1 LVVYIARVRSP
12 AFISS
17 LISLPIS
24 FGLIPIALGLLE
36 PLLLPLQVA
45 LLQLH
50 GIIDKEEL
58 LIGLEALL
66 IVVHHPLPG
75 LLGLRVP
82 IPSVGCGG
90 LGEFVRVVI
99 LQGRWVQRLGCLLL
113 FFLLVHLGRFRRLL
127 IFLLWD
133 SMGGHNHHLLH
144 LNLCGLLLR
153 LEWRAGG
160 FFRFRHF
167 IFIVIFDLFMI
178 WVPLLDVMHD
188 NRYWQ
193 ILLAVNNNDGDFFD
207 ILGKLVKL
215 NGARLLDEDLLHNFW
230 LHCNSL
236 LLTFAVVLPL
246 SWLLH
251 LAINV
256 FLVISCFLSALLSL
270 LGGLDGRGLL
280 ASHLQGRDIFRQR
293 RLRRGDLLDEAEL
306 PGLEKGDILVLHL
319 VYGRFKFAGDVC
331 FGSAEMRFGRT
342 IYRFVESVEDGT

>member
-1 LVVYIARVRSP
+1 M
-12 AFISS
+12 
-17 LISLPIS
+17 
-24 FGLIPIALGLLE
+24 
-36 PLLLPLQVA
+36 LPLQVA
-45 LLQLH
+45 FLLLD
-50 GIIDKEEL
+50 GIIDEEEL
-58 LIGLEALL
+58 LIGLEAVL

-82 IPSVGCGG
+82 VPSVGRGG
-90 LGEFVRVVI
+90 LGEFVWVVI

-113 FFLLVHLGRFRRLL
+113 FFLLVHVRRFRRLL

-133 SMGGHNHHLLH
+133 PMGGHNDHLVKLV
-144 LNLCGLLLR
+144 CWGLLLL
-153 LEWRAGG
+153 LEWRADRFFG
-160 FFRFRHF
+160 FGHF

-193 ILLAVNNNDGDFFD
+193 ILLTVNNNDGDFFD

-215 NGARLLDEDLLHNFW
+215 NGSRLLDDDLLHNLR

-236 LLTFAVVLPL
+236 LLVFAVVLSL

-251 LAINV
+251 LAIYV
-256 FLVISCFLSALLSL
+256 FLVIRGFLSALLSL
-270 LGGLDGRGLL
+270 LGGLDSRGLV
-280 ASHLQGRDIFRQR
+280 ANNLQGRDIFRQR

-306 PGLEKGDILVLHL
+306 PGLEECDILVLHL
-319 VYGRFKFAGDVC
+319 VNGRFKFVGDVC
-331 FGSAEMRFGRT
+331 FSCAEMRFCCT